1 MGSTRAFE
9 DRVDPEVA
17 GGLAVYEAIGFG
29 AADLSGE
36 VLAGMRTALVTLIAG
51 AAAELP
57 PNERVVRE
65 DHEIAGPDGDPL
77 RVRVYRPADAT
88 AAAGAALPGYLF
100 IHGGG
105 MIMGSIDA
113 TDLDCEAFVEQVGC
127 VVVSVDYRLAPEHA
141 YPAPVEDC
149 YAALRW
155 VADQADDL
163 GIDPERIAVG
173 GQSAGGGLAAGTC
186 LLARDRGGPAVAF
199 QVLVYPML
207 DDRND
212 TASAR
217 EFAGILSWS
226 HEHNTS
232 GWRAYLGDAAGGDDV
247 PIYAAPARAEDLS
260 GLPPAIVQVG
270 ELEVF
275 RDEDIA
281 YATRLL
287 QAGVPTE
294 LHVYPG
300 AFHAWDAFAPEAAV
314 TVQAVRDRVG
324 AMRRAL
330 AV

>member
-1 MGSTRAFE
+1 MGSTRAFA

-29 AADLSGE
+29 ADDLSGE
-36 VLAGMRTALVTLIAG
+36 VLAGIRTALVELIAG

-65 DHEIAGPDGDPL
+65 DQEIAGPDGDAL
-77 RVRVYRPADAT
+77 RLRVYRPADSDPST
-88 AAAGAALPGYLF
+88 ALPGFLF

-113 TDLDCEAFVEQVGC
+113 SDLDCEAFVERVGC
-127 VVVSVDYRLAPEHA
+127 VVVSVDYRLAPEHP

-149 YAALRW
+149 YAALGW
-155 VADQADDL
+155 MVDQADAL
-163 GIDPERIAVG
+163 GLDPGRIAVG

-207 DDRND
+207 DDRNA

-217 EFAGILSWS
+217 EFTGILSWS
-226 HEHNTS
+226 HEHNAS
-232 GWRAYLGDAAGGDDV
+232 GWRAYLGDAAGGDEV
-247 PIYAAPARAEDLS
+247 SIYAAPARADDLS
-260 GLPPAIVQVG
+260 GLPPAIIQVG

-287 QAGVPTE
+287 QAGVSTE

-300 AFHAWDAFAPEAAV
+300 TFHASDAFAPEAAV
-314 TVQAVRDRVG
+314 TVQMVGDRVA

-330 AV
+330 GT